1 MRAKLEEA
9 TGELTKLLL
18 FDENH
23 NLSIPDEVKAFK
35 EANAKKAK
43 AVVEVLGRC
52 NAIAKRLGKSE
63 HDTSELEGIAKELV
77 RLAESGFEA
86 TW

>member
-1 MRAKLEEA
+1 M
-9 TGELTKLLL
+9 TKLLL

-35 EANAKKAK
+35 DTNGKKAK
-43 AVVEVLGRC
+43 AVVEVLTKC
-52 NAIAKRLGKSE
+52 NSIAKRLSRSE
-63 HDTSELEGIAKELV
+63 HDTSELEGIAKELI

-86 TW
+86 TDNTNCLPL